1 MTMPLII
8 WSCMVGLL
16 LMLLVVRMALW
27 VHGHIGHRSRFIEFG
42 SERDMLYMPG
52 DTSEKYEDDDCD

>member
-1 MTMPLII
+1 
-8 WSCMVGLL
+8 MVGLL

-27 VHGHIGHRSRFIEFG
+27 VHGHVGHRSRFIEFG